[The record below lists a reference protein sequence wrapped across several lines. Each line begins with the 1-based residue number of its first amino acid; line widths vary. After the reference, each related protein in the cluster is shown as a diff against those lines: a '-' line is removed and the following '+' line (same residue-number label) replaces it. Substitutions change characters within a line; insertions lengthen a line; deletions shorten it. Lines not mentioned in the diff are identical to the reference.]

1 MCVLLFALIE
11 TICDTAREKI
21 EHLHELKEKQRYE
34 DINFRNIESV
44 TLDGVETAY
53 RTETEEEFD
62 PLRTD
67 FLSRQDGWQH
77 YETNTVEYEVED
89 GLNYLFTIQYK
100 NGTTIYRKF
109 HESSGLTAK
118 LLGYCNQNNEISKEI
133 EDAIENRNIVTEDD
147 SIIINGIG
155 NTSNEQPIKAVKK
168 SKDRFAVID
177 FETTG
182 LNYNFRN
189 PPMDEILSVSIVDQ
203 DGNELLN
210 TYCDTIKIKSW
221 YKAQEI
227 HGISPRDVK
236 GYPTFVEI
244 MPKVIEILSS
254 YDYVISYNVPFEKSF
269 LEGYVQLYTPKD
281 FSVHKIKWGPDPME
295 MFMRYMGSMKFLKL
309 KTAAE
314 HFGYKYKAHDSMEDV
329 KAALHVYNALRG
341 E

>member
-11 TICDTAREKI
+11 TICDTAKEKREHRRI
-21 EHLHELKEKQRYE
+21 VKEKQRYE
-34 DINFRNIESV
+34 DIDFRNIASV
-44 TLDGVETAY
+44 TLDGVTTAY

-62 PLRTD
+62 PVMSDYLT
-67 FLSRQDGWQH
+67 RQDGWQH
-77 YETNTVEYEVED
+77 YETNTVEYEVEN
-89 GLNYLFTIQYK
+89 GLDYMFTIRYK
-100 NGTTIYRKF
+100 NGKTIYRKF
-109 HESSGLTAK
+109 HESSWLTAR
-118 LLGYCNQNNEISKEI
+118 LLGYCNKNVEISKAIDDVI
-133 EDAIENRNIVTEDD
+133 EETNNVIVEL
-147 SIIINGIG
+147 G
-155 NTSNEQPIKAVKK
+155 NLFTSQPEEVEKPKK
-168 SKDRFAVID
+168 RFAVID

-189 PPMDEILSVSIVDQ
+189 PPMDEILSVAIVDQ

-210 TYCDTIKIKSW
+210 TYCDTIRIKTW
-221 YKAQEI
+221 YEAQQI

-254 YDYVISYNVPFEKSF
+254 YDYAISYNVPFEKAF
-269 LEGYVQLYTPKD
+269 LEGYAHLYTPTD
-281 FSVHKIKWGPDPME
+281 FSVHKVKWGRDPME
-295 MFMRYMGSMKFLKL
+295 MFMNYMGSRKFLKL

-314 HFGYKYKAHDSMEDV
+314 HFGYIYKAHDSMEDA